1 METISINTN
10 TINSSI
16 LGEISQN
23 TILVESNPARI
34 ESVETVKVKSQI
46 RQIKTHVVYELSSK
60 YLSPNYDISNSL
72 TLDLML
78 QLKSKESTDIKYFNR
93 GLIKNLLG
101 RNPKIILDNLNNC
114 DWIITSNK
122 ILDELSKLDN
132 FKLIDKSIS
141 GVLSSGKIN
150 NISFYITDQIDEND
164 IIIGNSDSIT
174 AIINKNIVFD
184 VDLVSIE
191 FLFIDNGVRRLTLK

>member
-23 TILVESNPARI
+23 TILVESNPTRV
-34 ESVETVKVKSQI
+34 ESIETVKVKSQI
-46 RQIKTHVVYELSSK
+46 RQIKTHMIYELSSK
-60 YLSPNYDISNSL
+60 YLNPNSDISNSL
-72 TLDLML
+72 TLDLIL
-78 QLKSKESTDIKYFNR
+78 KLKSKESTDIKYFNR

-122 ILDELSKLDN
+122 VLDELSKLDN

>member
-1 METISINTN
+1 METININTI

-23 TILVESNPARI
+23 IILVDSNPARI
-34 ESVETVKVKSQI
+34 ESIETVKVKSQI
-46 RQIKTHVVYELSSK
+46 RQIKTHMIYELSSK
-60 YLSPNYDISNSL
+60 YLNPNSDISNSL
-72 TLDLML
+72 TLDLIL
-78 QLKSKESTDIKYFNR
+78 KLKSKESTDIKYFNR

-122 ILDELSKLDN
+122 VLDELSKLDN

>member
-1 METISINTN
+1 METININTI

-23 TILVESNPARI
+23 IILVESNPARV
-34 ESVETVKVKSQI
+34 ESIETVKVKSQI
-46 RQIKTHVVYELSSK
+46 RQIKTHMIYELSSK
-60 YLSPNYDISNSL
+60 YLNPNSDISNSL
-72 TLDLML
+72 TLDLIL
-78 QLKSKESTDIKYFNR
+78 KLKSKESTDIKYFNR

-184 VDLVSIE
+184 RDLVFIE

>member
-1 METISINTN
+1 MI
-10 TINSSI
+10 
-16 LGEISQN
+16 
-23 TILVESNPARI
+23 
-34 ESVETVKVKSQI
+34 
-46 RQIKTHVVYELSSK
+46 YELSSK
-60 YLSPNYDISNSL
+60 YLNPNSDISNSL
-72 TLDLML
+72 TLDLIL
-78 QLKSKESTDIKYFNR
+78 KLKSKESTDIKYFNR

-184 VDLVSIE
+184 RDLVFIE

>member
-1 METISINTN
+1 METININTI

-23 TILVESNPARI
+23 IILVESNPARV
-34 ESVETVKVKSQI
+34 ESIETVKVKSQI
-46 RQIKTHVVYELSSK
+46 RQIKTHMIYELSSK
-60 YLSPNYDISNSL
+60 YLNPNSDISNSL
-72 TLDLML
+72 TLDLIL
-78 QLKSKESTDIKYFNR
+78 KLKSKESTDIKYFNR

-184 VDLVSIE
+184 FDLVFIE

>member
-1 METISINTN
+1 METININTI

-23 TILVESNPARI
+23 IILVDSNPARI
-34 ESVETVKVKSQI
+34 ESIETVKVKSQI
-46 RQIKTHVVYELSSK
+46 RQIKTHMIYELSSK
-60 YLSPNYDISNSL
+60 YLNPNSDISNSL
-72 TLDLML
+72 TLDLIL
-78 QLKSKESTDIKYFNR
+78 KLKSKESTDIKYFNR

-122 ILDELSKLDN
+122 VLDELSKLDN

-141 GVLSSGKIN
+141 GILSSGKIN

-184 VDLVSIE
+184 RDLVSIE

>member
-46 RQIKTHVVYELSSK
+46 RQIKTHMIYELSSK
-60 YLSPNYDISNSL
+60 YLNPNSDISNSL
-72 TLDLML
+72 TLDLIL
-78 QLKSKESTDIKYFNR
+78 KLKSKESTDIKYFNR

-122 ILDELSKLDN
+122 VLDELSKLDN

>member
-1 METISINTN
+1 METININTI

-23 TILVESNPARI
+23 IILVDSNPARI

-46 RQIKTHVVYELSSK
+46 RQIKTHMVYELGSK
-60 YLSPNYDISNSL
+60 YLSLNSDIPNSL
-72 TLDLML
+72 TLDLIL
-78 QLKSKESTDIKYFNR
+78 QLKSKEPTDIKYFNR

-122 ILDELSKLDN
+122 VLDELSKLHN

-141 GVLSSGKIN
+141 GILSSGKIN
-150 NISFYITDQIDEND
+150 NISFYITEQIDEND

-184 VDLVSIE
+184 RDLVSIE